1 MNVGDGLNSSG
12 RSCTADA
19 SHHLLPIYKESAQM
33 RNRSLNC
40 ILISVLAVTAT
51 ASISAQELT
60 QAEKEHAIQYLESTK
75 KDVLDATKGLSE
87 AQWNFKA
94 APDRWSVAQVMEH
107 IAAAEDFIR
116 VNLLEKKVMILPV
129 GEPGRDV
136 KKIDAAVEAMI
147 PDRSHKAQAPEPLVP
162 NNRFGSPEG
171 SLKHFLESRQTTE
184 QFLGSTAGLR
194 DHVMDGPVGKMDGYE
209 FILFIAAHSERH
221 VRQINEVKADPNF
234 PKS

>member
-1 MNVGDGLNSSG
+1 M
-12 RSCTADA
+12 
-19 SHHLLPIYKESAQM
+19 
-33 RNRSLNC
+33 
-40 ILISVLAVTAT
+40 LIAVVALTGVAAT
-51 ASISAQELT
+51 SAQELT
-60 QAEKEHAIQYLESTK
+60 QAERAHALQYLESTK

-87 AQWNFKA
+87 AQWNFKP

-107 IAAAEDFIR
+107 IAASEDFIR
-116 VNLLEKKVMILPV
+116 NGLLKEKVMVSPA
-129 GEPGRDV
+129 GEQGRDV
-136 KKIDAAVEAMI
+136 KKIDAAVEAMV

-171 SLKHFLESRQTTE
+171 SSKHFLESRETTE
-184 QFLGSTAGLR
+184 QFLRSTAGLR

-221 VRQINEVKADPNF
+221 VKQINEVKADPNF